1 MKLSANILA
10 CAVTL
15 GNISCSPE
23 PAPIQIEPSYC
34 AVYEAYLS
42 HAVERL
48 NDPELLLAPIIIMNQ
63 IGDDVV
69 RFPDW
74 EDWHPVDGDQSP
86 TPDSLSIEAL
96 DPLPHAH
103 RISCSFDSVT
113 NWAAI
118 AGESESAGWILA
130 TPASPRLSIY
140 TGSHVELH
148 LSPVYV
154 SADGQLAMMSV
165 GWQEIASVDNP
176 TFFHGPASGVEYVRL
191 QRRLEGQWQA
201 TGTSPGQIDR

>member
-1 MKLSANILA
+1 MKISAQFLA

-15 GNISCSPE
+15 GIISCSPDAAPAKNE
-23 PAPIQIEPSYC
+23 PEYC
-34 AVYEAYLS
+34 EVYAAYMS

-69 RFPDW
+69 RFPGW
-74 EDWHPVDGDQSP
+74 EDWHPVDGDRLP
-86 TPDSLSIEAL
+86 TPDHFHSEAL
-96 DPLPHAH
+96 DPLPHTQ
-103 RISCSFDSVT
+103 RISCSFHSVA

-118 AGESESAGWILA
+118 AGEPEPAGWILA
-130 TPASPRLSIY
+130 TPAAPRLSIH
-140 TGSHVELH
+140 TGSHGELH

-165 GWQEIASVDNP
+165 GWQEVASVDAP
-176 TFFHGPASGVEYVRL
+176 SFAHGPTSGVEYVRL
-191 QRRLEGQWQA
+191 QRRMEGQWQVTA
-201 TGTSPGQIDR
+201 TSLGRTDR

>member
-1 MKLSANILA
+1 M
-10 CAVTL
+10 
-15 GNISCSPE
+15 
-23 PAPIQIEPSYC
+23 
-34 AVYEAYLS
+34 S